1 MERLSEWTLKV
12 SESSRLVVMPKLRSV
27 EVDSYE
33 DLKLAVQMSQ
43 VSGANE

>member
-1 MERLSEWTLKV
+1 
-12 SESSRLVVMPKLRSV
+12 MPKLRSV